1 MKRILRSLLP
11 PLVWNF
17 GKAGKRRLLSSVDY
31 LAYAPAG
38 WNTPLPD
45 GGDRHACWT
54 ALLDRERA
62 AYHRCVARVQS
73 GSPLLEAEGDDVKYS
88 VFGYVLALTARGQQ
102 RVSVLDYGGGL
113 GEYYWLAT
121 ALVPGIDLEYHCK
134 ELPDVAAAGRGIN
147 TAVTWHADDRCLE
160 RQYDLVMFT
169 SSVHYLPDWHDVLRR
184 AATAAGRFLLLSDVA
199 TVRGVPGYVATSR
212 SAGITTLQNQLNR
225 DEVVAAI
232 EGAGPRLIR
241 EIPVGPHPAIANAP
255 EQPSRVS
262 FLFQRQRK

>member
-1 MKRILRSLLP
+1 MKRILQSLLP
-11 PLVWNF
+11 PLLWHV

-38 WNTPLPD
+38 WNTPLP
-45 GGDRHACWT
+45 GGADRHACWT

-62 AYHRCVARVQS
+62 AYERCVARVTA

-88 VFGYVLALTARGQQ
+88 IFGYVLALTAGGQ
-102 RVSVLDYGGGL
+102 RCVTVLDYGGSL

-134 ELPDVAAAGRGIN
+134 ELPDVAAAGRRIN
-147 TAVTWHADDRCLE
+147 PAVTWHEDDRCFE

-169 SSVHYLPDWHDVLRR
+169 SSIHYLPDWQDVVRR
-184 AATAAGRFLLLSDVA
+184 AATAAGKFLLLSDVA
-199 TVRGVPGYVATSR
+199 TVRRVPAYLATSR
-212 SAGITTLQNQLNR
+212 SSGITTLQNQLNR
-225 DEVVAAI
+225 DELVANI
-232 EGAGPRLIR
+232 EGAGLRLVR
-241 EIPVGPHPAIANAP
+241 EMPVGPHPPIANAP

-262 FLFQRQRK
+262 FLFRR